1 MWHFY
6 LEYSRSGFASGYL
19 DVEQIVLD
27 AVIATKIAETVE
39 PFVGGELP
47 VRLRAWDGSEA
58 GPVDAPLVELRSP
71 DAVRRLLRHPGELGA
86 AQAYVTGELEV
97 HHDLGE
103 TLAHAFAVARER
115 GLGGRRVSRG
125 RAGPRGP
132 DRRVPGPARPRAR
145 RPGDP
150 GADPRP
156 AALASCAT
164 ARSIAHHYDFSN
176 DFYALLLDPS
186 MAYSCGYWTSDDPA
200 YTARGRPARQARPG
214 LPQARTRRP
223 G

>member
-19 DVEQIVLD
+19 DVEQIVLA

-115 GLGGRRVSRG
+115 GLGGRRVG
-125 RAGPRGP
+125 
-132 DRRVPGPARPRAR
+132 
-145 RPGDP
+145 
-150 GADPRP
+150 P
-156 AALASCAT
+156 AALARAVRTAASLGLLRRAPDAPAT
-164 ARSIAHHYDFSN
+164 QARIRGRLHSKLRDRSSIAHHYDFSN

-186 MAYSCGYWTSDDPA
+186 MAYSCGYWTSER
-200 YTARGRPARQARPG
+200 RGVHRRRRPARQARPG
-214 LPQARTRRP
+214 LPQARTHRP